1 MKSVNT
7 FGIHFI
13 VRASKAKNGKVP
25 IYARIVV
32 NSKRVEVSLKRW
44 INSDGWNS
52 AKGMAKPRTPELKLL
67 NNFLEQVRSVITGH
81 YSELSIAAETIT
93 PEILKMKFLG
103 VEEKEKPTLCEAL
116 SYHNSNMAHVLAPG
130 TLKNYTTT
138 EKYIKGFLASRNK
151 SDIEFRYLDYRFITE
166 FEMFLRAHQPTDHQ
180 KKLGNNGVMKHM
192 ERFQK
197 ICNLAVKMSWLDK
210 SPFAMFQLK
219 FQRTERGYLTQE
231 EVDTVAKK
239 EFVISRMCFVRD
251 LFIFS
256 CYTGLSY
263 VDVMNLTPDNIVIG
277 IDGTDWIKTSRQK
290 TTTIVNVPLLNRP
303 RDIISQ
309 YANDPRALY
318 RGKLFPAISNQK
330 LNSYLKELA
339 TVCGISKN
347 FTFHLARHTFA
358 TTITLSNG
366 VPIESVG
373 KMLGH
378 KKMSTTQIYAKVVE
392 RKISEDMSQLRKM
405 M

>member
-1 MKSVNT
+1 MKSANT

-13 VRASKAKNGKVP
+13 VRASKAKDGKVP

-32 NSKRVEVSLKRW
+32 NSQRVELSLKRW
-44 INSDGWNS
+44 LPMAAWNS
-52 AKGMAKPRTPELKLL
+52 AKGMAKPNTPELKVL
-67 NNFLEQVRSVITGH
+67 NSFLEQVRSIITGH
-81 YSELSIAAETIT
+81 YSELCLTATTIT
-93 PEILKMKFLG
+93 PDQLKLKFLG
-103 VEEKEKPTLCEAL
+103 VEEKEKPSLCETL
-116 SYHNSNMAHVLAPG
+116 SYHNCNMAHVLAPG
-130 TLKNYTTT
+130 TLKNYSTT
-138 EKYIKGFLASRNK
+138 EKYIKSFLTSRNK
-151 SDIEFRYLDYRFITE
+151 KDLELRDVDYRFITE
-166 FEMFLRAHQPTDHQ
+166 FEMFLRAHEPKDHQ

-197 ICNLAVKMSWLDK
+197 ICNLAVKMGWMEK
-210 SPFAMFQLK
+210 SPFVMFQLK
-219 FQRTERGYLTQE
+219 FHRTERGYLTQE
-231 EVDTVAKK
+231 EVDAVANK
-239 EFVISRMCFVRD
+239 EFGIPRMCFVRD

-263 VDVMNLTPDNIVIG
+263 IDVMNLSPENIVTG

-303 RDIISQ
+303 KDIISH

-339 TVCGISKN
+339 TVCGINKN

-378 KKMSTTQIYAKVVE
+378 TKMSTTQIYAKVIE
-392 RKISEDMSQLRKM
+392 RKISEDMNQLRKIM
-405 M
+405 